1 MERYSWEEYKSML
14 EHFGYNQKEISAVK
28 EIRQNYELMPWE
40 MYQELIKQGVLVR
53 TQKLKKPRS
62 LYVCSEGKVWYLN
75 HFYKKYNY
83 CAMFKYEEVQ

>member
-1 MERYSWEEYKSML
+1 MERYNWEQYKSML
-14 EHFGYNQKEISAVK
+14 EHFGYSELEILAVK
-28 EIRQNYELMPWE
+28 EIRQNLELMPWE

-62 LYVCSEGKVWYLN
+62 LYVSVDGKVLYLN

-83 CAMFKYEEVQ
+83 CARFKDEE

>member
-1 MERYSWEEYKSML
+1 MERYNWEEYKSML
-14 EHFGYNQKEISAVK
+14 EHFGYSEQEISAVK
-28 EIRQNYELMPWE
+28 EIRQNLELMPWE

-62 LYVCSEGKVWYLN
+62 LYVSGDGKILYLN

-83 CAMFKYEEVQ
+83 VAYFKEDEEV